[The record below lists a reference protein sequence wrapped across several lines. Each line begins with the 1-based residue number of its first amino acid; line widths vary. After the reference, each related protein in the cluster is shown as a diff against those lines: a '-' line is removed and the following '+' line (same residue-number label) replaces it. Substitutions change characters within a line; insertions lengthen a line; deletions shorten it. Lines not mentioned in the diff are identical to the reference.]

1 MREQEKKTSGLLFSR
16 FPPPLFW
23 YNAPMKNRLQLPDI
37 INMEYLF
44 HEDREKAPAT
54 LHKRDREIC
63 LTLEKEQPKG
73 TPLSQT
79 AKLFGWIQARIKQE
93 FPSADSRN
101 PGEIFTDTL
110 HFASFAT
117 VVLGI
122 LFGTLAGLAFFSYT
136 GKTPVNVFQFL
147 LLFIGTQL
155 FLILLRFSSFLL
167 HRVLP
172 QFRLPG
178 FYNLLLE
185 RSFSTFAHW
194 LRRRWLSHM
203 STGRQNSI
211 NHAFALTRVQG
222 GRYGHLFYWLFFCLT
237 QLFGFT
243 FNIALL
249 AVTLIKITTSD
260 LAFGWQSTVQFS
272 DAAVHGIVQALALP
286 WSWLLG
292 SNAAPGLDA
301 IAGSRIILKDG
312 IYHLVTAD
320 LTSWWPFLVMCLLVY
335 GVLTRLT
342 FLLFG
347 KWRNNAALDNLP
359 INSPQ
364 CKGLLRRMATP
375 LVTTQ
380 APAETLS
387 ETISARQ
394 TKPDTGAA
402 PISQAPAAAEHEPQ
416 AGGLSEQL
424 VLVGIDIYEELS
436 SPEDEVTAALA
447 ESGFTPLTVLPC
459 QVGWEEDRQL
469 LERIRQEWPE
479 KEGIVIILE
488 GWMVPLIDFLS
499 YLGEIRAAIPADM
512 VISIALVGR
521 RSQTLFTPVTHRD
534 FTIWKQKVEALA
546 DPYLHLFPLIAQEDD
561 A

>member
-1 MREQEKKTSGLLFSR
+1 
-16 FPPPLFW
+16 
-23 YNAPMKNRLQLPDI
+23 MKNRLQLPDI

-44 HEDREKAPAT
+44 HEDRENAPAA

-63 LTLEKEQPKG
+63 LTLEKEQTKSS
-73 TPLSQT
+73 LSQT

-93 FPSADSRN
+93 FPSGDSRN

-110 HFASFAT
+110 HLASLTAILVGF
-117 VVLGI
+117 
-122 LFGTLAGLAFFSYT
+122 LFGTLAGIAFFSYT

-155 FLILLRFSSFLL
+155 LLILLRFSSFLL

-178 FYNLLLE
+178 FYNILLE

-194 LRRRWLSHM
+194 LRRRWLSRM

-211 NHAFALTRVQG
+211 KQAFALTRVQG

-249 AVTLIKITTSD
+249 AVTLIKIITSD
-260 LAFGWQSTVQFS
+260 LAFGWQSTIQFS
-272 DAAVHGIVQALALP
+272 DTAVHGIVRALALP

-292 SNAAPGLDA
+292 SNAVPGLEA

-312 IYHLVTAD
+312 IYHLVTAN

-335 GVLTRLT
+335 GVLTRLA

-347 KWRNNAALDNLP
+347 KWCNNTALAHLP
-359 INSPQ
+359 LTSPQ
-364 CKGLLRRMATP
+364 CKGLLRRMETP

-380 APAETLS
+380 APAETLR
-387 ETISARQ
+387 ETTSARQ
-394 TKPDTGAA
+394 TKPHTEASAIFPA
-402 PISQAPAAAEHEPQ
+402 PMTVEHKAQ
-416 AGGLSEQL
+416 VRGLSEQL
-424 VLVGIDIYEELS
+424 VLVGIDLYEQLS
-436 SPEDEVTAALA
+436 SPEDEVPAALT
-447 ESGFTPLTVLPC
+447 ESGFTPLAVLPC
-459 QVGWEEDRQL
+459 QSGWEEDRQL
-469 LERIRQEWPE
+469 LERIRKEWSE
-479 KEGIVIILE
+479 KEGIVIIVE

-521 RSQTLFTPVTHRD
+521 RSETLFTPVTHRD
-534 FTIWKQKVEALA
+534 FIIWKQKVEALA